1 MRSQVI
7 TGGPFTGRHMLIVIV
22 AFFAVV
28 IGVNVTMAVLAST
41 SWSGLVVE
49 NTYVA
54 SQEFNGK
61 AAAMRA
67 MASSGISGDLLL
79 RRDVIQYDIHNR
91 DGSPAVVDDVTLTFR
106 RPVGDREDFALALT
120 KTSEGH
126 FEAKHRIEGG
136 DWIVETVSRRDGV
149 TVMHE
154 ARRID
159 TAEFGQ

>member
-1 MRSQVI
+1 MRAAAR
-7 TGGPFTGRHMLIVIV
+7 TFTGRHMLIVTA

-28 IGVNVTMAVLAST
+28 IGVNVTMAILAST
-41 SWSGLVVE
+41 EWSGLVVE

-67 MASSGISGDLLL
+67 MAAGGISGNLSV
-79 RRDVIQYDIHNR
+79 RSDVIHYDIYNR
-91 DGSPAVVDDVTLTFR
+91 DGPPATVDDVTLKFR
-106 RPVGDREDFALALT
+106 RPVGDHEDFRLDLV
-120 KTSEGH
+120 KEDEGH
-126 FEAKHRIEGG
+126 FRAAHHVQPG
-136 DWIVETVSRRDGV
+136 DWIVEIISRKKEV

-154 ARRID
+154 AVRID